1 MALDTGGPD
10 RIAVADATSVA
21 QLLTPP
27 STHPSSPEPVEQD
40 EAVEENLEDAPAK
53 KKKKKKKAKKKAK
66 AAAGAPAPEDTGPPP
81 LCISRNKHWRY
92 ISSYHVRP

>member
-1 MALDTGGPD
+1 MALDASDPD

-40 EAVEENLEDAPAK
+40 EAAEENLEGAPT

-66 AAAGAPAPEDTGPPP
+66 TAAGAPAPEDTGPPP